1 LPVDPPEFSEFGRP
15 ARTVLTFDAKDAY
28 AMRAA
33 GKSTRTRSAL
43 AGAALLAAF
52 SGAAAGCFDA
62 KRPTQVMVTQVAPAM
77 HPAKPPDCNMPVLTS
92 EPTVGYQQI
101 AIVEAWADI
110 NEDPAAVLPE
120 LKRKAC
126 GTGAE
131 ALLILSGKKQDA
143 DLQLYSVTPNENE
156 TAVTAANR
164 SPNQS
169 GDYVN
174 KMQYRPKVGEEGHTG
189 YYINGIAIDYASGTS
204 TAATGQPSTP

>member
-1 LPVDPPEFSEFGRP
+1 
-15 ARTVLTFDAKDAY
+15 
-28 AMRAA
+28 MRVAA
-33 GKSTRTRSAL
+33 KSTRARPAL
-43 AGAALLAAF
+43 AGAALLAVF
-52 SGAAAGCFDA
+52 CSAAAGCFES
-62 KRPTQVMVTQVAPAM
+62 KRPTEVMVTQVTTTI
-77 HPAKPPDCNMPVLTS
+77 HPAKPPDCNMPVLAA

-131 ALLILSGKKQDA
+131 ALLILGDRKQDA
-143 DLQLYSVTPNENE
+143 DPQLYSVTPNESE

-164 SPNQS
+164 SPNQA

-174 KMQYRPKVGEEGHTG
+174 KMQYRAKVGEEGHTG
-189 YYINGIAIDYASGTS
+189 YYINGIAIDYTSGS
-204 TAATGQPSTP
+204 NTAATGRPPTP

>member
-1 LPVDPPEFSEFGRP
+1 
-15 ARTVLTFDAKDAY
+15 
-28 AMRAA
+28 MRVAE
-33 GKSTRTRSAL
+33 KSIRARSAL

-52 SGAAAGCFDA
+52 SGAAAGCFDS
-62 KRPTQVMVTQVAPAM
+62 KRPTQVMVTQVAPTM
-77 HPAKPPDCNMPVLTS
+77 HPAKPPDCNMPVLTA
-92 EPTVGYQQI
+92 EPTVAYRQI

-126 GTGAE
+126 GTGAQ
-131 ALLILSGKKQDA
+131 ALLILGDKKQDA
-143 DLQLYSVTPNENE
+143 DPQLYSVTPNESE

-164 SPNQS
+164 SPNQA

-189 YYINGIAIDYASGTS
+189 YYINGIAIDYTSGPS
-204 TAATGQPSTP
+204 TAATGPPPAP